1 MLQCPDDNWSPLPLI
16 RRLKVRSVLRSKI
29 HKATITEANPEYVGS
44 ITIGVLNERVE
55 ELKREMI
62 RDGDRKRLTEK
73 IWAAVGDD
81 QLRKDDPDNH
91 VKHDQSYWRD
101 D

>member
-1 MLQCPDDNWSPLPLI
+1 MTEWERHERRKQKTEHMLSLENE
-16 RRLKVRSVLRSKI
+16 VRVLSKRVRPS
-29 HKATITEANPEYVGS
+29 ATGRII
-44 ITIGVLNERVE
+44 ITIGVLNERVK
-55 ELKREMI
+55 ELKLEMI

-81 QLRKDDPDNH
+81 QLRKDDPNH

>member
-1 MLQCPDDNWSPLPLI
+1 MTEWERHERRKQKTEHMLSLE
-16 RRLKVRSVLRSKI
+16 KEVRARSKRVRLD
-29 HKATITEANPEYVGS
+29 ATGHIIT
-44 ITIGVLNERVE
+44 TIGVLNDRVE

-81 QLRKDDPDNH
+81 QLRKDDH
-91 VKHDQSYWRD
+91 VKKHDQSYWRD

>member
-1 MLQCPDDNWSPLPLI
+1 M
-16 RRLKVRSVLRSKI
+16 
-29 HKATITEANPEYVGS
+29 
-44 ITIGVLNERVE
+44 LNERVE

-81 QLRKDDPDNH
+81 QLQKDDPNNH
-91 VKHDQSYWRD
+91 VKKHNQSYWRD

>member
-1 MLQCPDDNWSPLPLI
+1 MTEWERHERRKQKTEHMLSLENE
-16 RRLKVRSVLRSKI
+16 VRVLSKRVRPS
-29 HKATITEANPEYVGS
+29 ATGRII
-44 ITIGVLNERVE
+44 ITIGVLNERVK
-55 ELKREMI
+55 ELKLEMI

-81 QLRKDDPDNH
+81 QLQKDDPNNH
-91 VKHDQSYWRD
+91 VKKHDQSYWRD

>member
-1 MLQCPDDNWSPLPLI
+1 MTEWERHERRKQKTEHMLSLENE
-16 RRLKVRSVLRSKI
+16 VRVLSKRVRPS
-29 HKATITEANPEYVGS
+29 ATGRII
-44 ITIGVLNERVE
+44 ITIGVLNEGVE

-81 QLRKDDPDNH
+81 QLQKGNNQ
-91 VKHDQSYWRD
+91 KHDQSYWRD

>member
-1 MLQCPDDNWSPLPLI
+1 
-16 RRLKVRSVLRSKI
+16 
-29 HKATITEANPEYVGS
+29 
-44 ITIGVLNERVE
+44 VLNDRVE

-81 QLRKDDPDNH
+81 QAGKTTSQ
-91 VKHDQSYWRD
+91 K
-101 D
+101 

>member
-1 MLQCPDDNWSPLPLI
+1 MLF
-16 RRLKVRSVLRSKI
+16 RS
-29 HKATITEANPEYVGS
+29 
-44 ITIGVLNERVE
+44 IGVLNERVE

-81 QLRKDDPDNH
+81 QLQLDEK
-91 VKHDQSYWRD
+91 KS
-101 D
+101 

>member
-1 MLQCPDDNWSPLPLI
+1 MTEWERHERRKQKTDHMLSLENE
-16 RRLKVRSVLRSKI
+16 VRVLSKRVRPN
-29 HKATITEANPEYVGS
+29 ATGQIIT
-44 ITIGVLNERVE
+44 TIGMLIERVE

-81 QLRKDDPDNH
+81 QLQKDDPNNH
-91 VKHDQSYWRD
+91 VKKHNQSYWRD

>member
-1 MLQCPDDNWSPLPLI
+1 MTEWERHERRKQKTEHMLSLENE
-16 RRLKVRSVLRSKI
+16 VRVLSKRVRPN
-29 HKATITEANPEYVGS
+29 ATGHIIT
-44 ITIGVLNERVE
+44 TIGVLNERVE

-81 QLRKDDPDNH
+81 QLQKGNNQ
-91 VKHDQSYWRD
+91 KHDQSYWRD